1 MRSGAIVHVGVA
13 HAGQPELD
21 PDDDNAW
28 SDVIERTGG
37 VVWRATATADPA
49 ASDEMRTLYEEW
61 ARPKRLRHVRI
72 LAPGMDDGP
81 FADPAIAELPE
92 GEAIERFAIDRNALP
107 WAEIEGKLWGTRVVH
122 RLLPAAS
129 EARLWA
135 ALVFGSDLLENLTEP
150 EMMVLAR
157 RGRAVSPVTSYLAI
171 EPGVRPSTEGLEGRR
186 VWTPDVIAGAA
197 GVLGQPEPS
206 RIDRQKFLEDE
217 LGRAWR
223 DCGRERRVSRV
234 VLETTVAEVVDVPAV
249 FVSGTDAVLSHCLE
263 EAAWGLDLPRE
274 FDQPWARWTVE
285 LPPPD
290 QAQSRAALRTD

>member
-1 MRSGAIVHVGVA
+1 MALRPADLRLRSGAIVHLGVA
-13 HAGQPELD
+13 RAGQPDLE

-49 ASDEMRTLYEEW
+49 ATDEMRTIYEEW

-72 LAPGMDDGP
+72 MAPGMDGDP
-81 FADPAIAELPE
+81 FTDPATAELPE
-92 GEAIERFAIDRNALP
+92 GEAIERFAIDRNAIP
-107 WAEIEGKLWGTRVVH
+107 WAEIEGKLWGTRVAH

-135 ALVFGSDLLENLTEP
+135 ALVFGSDLLGELTEP

-171 EPGVRPSTEGLEGRR
+171 EPGVRPSTEGLEERR
-186 VWTPDVIAGAA
+186 ARVPDAIPGSASVRG
-197 GVLGQPEPS
+197 GPEPA
-206 RIDRQKFLEDE
+206 RIDRQRFLEDE

-223 DCGRERRVSRV
+223 NCGRERRASRV

-249 FVSGTDAVLSHCLE
+249 FVAGTDAVLSHCLE
-263 EAAWGLDLPRE
+263 EAAWGIELPRE
-274 FDQPWARWTVE
+274 F
-285 LPPPD
+285 
-290 QAQSRAALRTD
+290 